1 MVPLAMGLSGL
12 CFLLPALAMPAGRTS
27 LLTIGL
33 ATLVIQG
40 VTPLIFQRFALP
52 LDRVIYAVSIVLTG
66 LSLAMI
72 TRLQIADPGLGS
84 VSQKQLL
91 GLAFGMVAMAGGA
104 VCGQWLLTLCHYR
117 YLLLSLAL
125 ILLGLTVPFGEFA
138 GGSRAWLRIGGLHVQ
153 PSEVAR
159 PVVLFFLASY
169 LGQYQPLLRA
179 AGPGTLPLWRRRWL
193 LGPILAMWV
202 LSLAELLLQRDLGTA
217 FLYFASFLVLLYLA
231 SGRLSYLVGGS
242 GLGALGCIVAAFL
255 VRHVR
260 TRFLVWL
267 HPLALAA
274 GGGFQ
279 NARSLFALAAG
290 GLLGVGPGRG
300 LPQATPAVHTDLIF
314 SVLGEELGLAGGL
327 AVILLYLV
335 MVVRGLILACHSR
348 DRVGYLYGAGL
359 SFAIGLQVL
368 LIVGGTVS
376 LLPLTG
382 VTLPLLSYGGS
393 SLVMNFFAIGILSG
407 IGLTRGRRDFAG

>member
-1 MVPLAMGLSGL
+1 MCIPQRSILTRALGTTEVPRVEYAEIDLAKGDIFLLCTDGLTVEAHGRGNRSDTGLAVRPGGQGGTSSQPGQRARRSSTTSPWSWSSTMVDRRTFQTTMVPLAMGLSGL
-12 CFLLPALAMPAGRTS
+12 CFLLPALALPAGRTS

-84 VSQKQLL
+84 ISQKQLL

-125 ILLGLTVPFGEFA
+125 ILLGLTVPFGEIA
-138 GGSRAWLRIGGLHVQ
+138 GGSRAWLRLGGLHVQ

-159 PVVLFFLASY
+159 PIVIFFLASY

-179 AGPGTLPLWRRRWL
+179 LGPGTLPLWRRRWL
-193 LGPILAMWV
+193 LGPILAMWA

-231 SGRLSYLVGGS
+231 SGRLSYLVGGT
-242 GLGALGCIVAAFL
+242 GLG
-255 VRHVR
+255 RR
-260 TRFLVWL
+260 
-267 HPLALAA
+267 
-274 GGGFQ
+274 
-279 NARSLFALAAG
+279 
-290 GLLGVGPGRG
+290 GVHRRG
-300 LPQATPAVHTDLIF
+300 LPCPPCADPVRW
-314 SVLGEELGLAGGL
+314 SGC
-327 AVILLYLV
+327 ILWPSRPVAASRTHEACSPWRQEGYWASA
-335 MVVRGLILACHSR
+335 RGA
-348 DRVGYLYGAGL
+348 A
-359 SFAIGLQVL
+359 F
-368 LIVGGTVS
+368 
-376 LLPLTG
+376 P
-382 VTLPLLSYGGS
+382 
-393 SLVMNFFAIGILSG
+393 
-407 IGLTRGRRDFAG
+407 RRRRPCIRT